1 MSGWL
6 NFYKSASEC
15 AKLHRIWH
23 SPRPRYGTRILL
35 YSANNIATP
44 KLLEKLTTSRLRDHL
59 TDNLALADN
68 QYGFRRGRS
77 TLDAL
82 GRLKSICKT
91 ATAGHAFHHKLVGM
105 LTLDVRNAFNSAP
118 WRVILDAATAKDVPV
133 AILNRINDYL
143 SERKIEVASPSGNVN
158 FVKNMSCGVP
168 QGSVLGP
175 DLWNLMYDNLLRT
188 EMPNGVELIAF
199 ADDVAVVSTA
209 SAAYLLE
216 DNYWN

>member
-1 MSGWL
+1 M
-6 NFYKSASEC
+6 
-15 AKLHRIWH
+15 
-23 SPRPRYGTRILL
+23 
-35 YSANNIATP
+35 
-44 KLLEKLTTSRLRDHL
+44 EKLTTSRLRDHL
-59 TDNLALADN
+59 TSNLALADN
-68 QYGFRRGRS
+68 QYGFRRERS
-77 TLDAL
+77 ILDAL

-118 WRVILDAATAKDVPV
+118 WSVIIPLSTAKDVPV
-133 AILNRINDYL
+133 AILNLINDYL

-175 DLWNLMYDNLLRT
+175 DLWNLMYDDLLRT

-216 DNYWN
+216 ESLELAFNKINSWMVAHGLNLAANKTVAILSSPKTACGTWGYRSIKT